1 MVNPLASLKKVTF
14 STWPWRSLV
23 ILAASRLESET
34 VAKLQ
39 LPAELIV
46 GLRLEVLEI

>member
-1 MVNPLASLKKVTF
+1 MTASWF
-14 STWPWRSLV
+14 
-23 ILAASRLESET
+23 ET
-34 VAKLQ
+34 VAKLR